1 MRISRT
7 VQRWPPVI
15 IGHEHFFNLNTMSYI
30 KYGVKN
36 KKWPIELKKTLFS
49 YKMLKIKKNAS
60 LEKSY
65 LNELN
70 HTNKIIKY

>member
-1 MRISRT
+1 
-7 VQRWPPVI
+7 
-15 IGHEHFFNLNTMSYI
+15 MSYL

-36 KKWPIELKKTLFS
+36 EKRPIELKKTLFS
-49 YKMLKIKKNAS
+49 DNMLKIKKNAS

-65 LNELN
+65 LNEFD